1 MTFEEWWK
9 TWWGCD
15 WKDGQPISE
24 CGRGCV
30 EQSKLQA
37 KEAWEAAWGEA
48 YMKGF
53 KDGQTVVKQ
62 QPNYRKVN
70 VGW

>member
-1 MTFEEWWK
+1 MTFEEYANTI
-9 TWWGCD
+9 TWATVA
-15 WKDGQPISE
+15 E
-24 CGRGCV
+24 R
-30 EQSKLQA
+30 A
-37 KEAWEAAWGEA
+37 KARAVWEAAWGEA

>member
-1 MTFEEWWK
+1 MKTFEEWMQK
-9 TWWGCD
+9 NNYSFSGID
-15 WKDGQPISE
+15 
-24 CGRGCV
+24 
-30 EQSKLQA
+30 EQEA
-37 KEAWEAAWGEA
+37 EFFIKEAWEAAWGEA